1 MRNSWILL
9 LKSFSQQTKH
19 LKALCKVLVNHIVCT
34 YADNCVGVCVSKT
47 QKDEKNN
54 GKGRMTMGNT
64 KIKKYLITTIIQVLL
79 ITVYAVTNFF
89 AFKVEAVVLEPLKYI
104 LPLAILFIVID
115 AISLLLIFKNNKK
128 TNEEGNHE

>member
-1 MRNSWILL
+1 
-9 LKSFSQQTKH
+9 
-19 LKALCKVLVNHIVCT
+19 
-34 YADNCVGVCVSKT
+34 
-47 QKDEKNN
+47 
-54 GKGRMTMGNT
+54 MGNT

-115 AISLLLIFKNNKK
+115 ARSLLLIFKNNKK